1 MAHQVTSPALAPPEK
16 TTTVD
21 FPIEYVDQNYT
32 HTSVLPRG
40 RSLSDMTVKDGC
52 DFTLSQQESLSSQEL
67 RPKPETVQRRYFKV
81 VKHTPSVICFS
92 RNCFMSLNN
101 NDTDEELYVVETHPS
116 LTEEVFQ
123 IKQKDLSNIHIKEN
137 PMIVTDILGGN
148 VSEVLGQQHNL
159 EDRISRSQS
168 CPDNFKD
175 QRHDNEDNNNSSLML
190 PWKTDRFIS
199 ELKAKE
205 VCDWL
210 RAAGFPQYAQLYED
224 SQFPIDIEAV
234 KKDHDFLDNDSVKS
248 LCRRLMTLNKYASIR
263 LDVNINRKL
272 GDDSEEDD
280 LCAISDRWAFQ
291 QDSKRWSRLT
301 TVDFLSNRAEILSS
315 TMKESASRESM
326 LSDLSDP
333 EACSEHCSNGS
344 AGSIQDEL
352 LGHYSGSQLEPKE
365 SPGSVEMVHSQATQ
379 KNNDCSSD
387 NFVSTGTQT
396 TLDFLENPRKH
407 RTKSFLR
414 RIESLRFRTLRG
426 KDKTLSKSKERRSVR
441 TVSQQQNE
449 PLQTTSPL
457 KTLNKTPKGLI
468 EDVSRSNFA
477 PLVDSG
483 HRKHT
488 KAFNSRSSHSI
499 LQSGLFLENCETRLM
514 ASNHNRKDELYSH
527 EDYVVRIPANHKVG
541 TFPKALSIESLCPGA
556 DDHLVNWKSENL
568 SFGMSACSS
577 ISNLQ
582 GLMLQGRRGSCSSI
596 GSKQSIYDNVP
607 ESHPYNDAAG
617 REDLFKQL
625 DDVLKHVNG
634 LQESV
639 GLWSKTICTEFNDT
653 EFNDT
658 ESDSTGETVFPLPGL
673 NFEDRSMSDVGTSAS
688 DFDST
693 GNSVIETEEIEI
705 RERRD
710 SGVGASLT
718 RPNRKLRWHSFQ
730 NSHRPSLNSA
740 SLEINRQSAAQLN
753 LLQRF
758 SLLRLTA
765 IMERYAVRNKQ
776 GWNWG
781 VPKFMKRSKEPDYRS
796 KNVFGV
802 PPIVNVKRSGQP
814 IPQSIQQAM
823 RYLRSQCMGQVG
835 IFRKSGVKSR
845 IQALRQMN
853 ENSPDN
859 VNYHGQSTFDV
870 ADMLKQYF
878 RDLPEPIFTNK
889 LTETFLQ
896 IYQYVP
902 RDQRLQALQAAIVL
916 LPDENREVLQSLLY
930 FLSDIAS
937 VQENQMTA
945 GNLAVC
951 LAPSLFHLNVP
962 KKEASSPRVIRKRG
976 VLSKPDQRDLNE
988 NLAATEGLGHMI
1000 AECKKLFQIPHD
1012 IMVQSRNSYIAVDA
1026 HPLPMEGFRGHHEG
1040 RDKDYMICMED
1051 IIQDLL
1057 RDAGEKFKG
1066 WTNIQGP
1073 VNTELSYKKVG
1084 DGHPLR
1090 LWKVATEIEATP
1102 NSVLNRL
1109 LRERHLW
1116 DDDVLV
1122 VNVVEQLDKNMEIC
1136 HYVLDSMAPH
1146 PRRDFVVLR
1155 AWRTDLLKEA
1165 CVLVAVSVEH
1175 DAVHLEGGVRAVV
1188 LNSQYLVEACGS
1200 GRSRLTYISRTDLRG
1215 RTPEWYNKVSGYL
1228 CAVEVARI
1236 RDSFLAQNSR
1246 GLHMK

>member
-1 MAHQVTSPALAPPEK
+1 M
-16 TTTVD
+16 
-21 FPIEYVDQNYT
+21 
-32 HTSVLPRG
+32 
-40 RSLSDMTVKDGC
+40 DGC
-52 DFTLSQQESLSSQEL
+52 EPPTTL
-67 RPKPETVQRRYFKV
+67 RRSRSFHFKSFRTFLN
-81 VKHTPSVICFS
+81 K
-92 RNCFMSLNN
+92 MS
-101 NDTDEELYVVETHPS
+101 DRRVVE
-116 LTEEVFQ
+116 
-123 IKQKDLSNIHIKEN
+123 
-137 PMIVTDILGGN
+137 
-148 VSEVLGQQHNL
+148 L
-159 EDRISRSQS
+159 E
-168 CPDNFKD
+168 
-175 QRHDNEDNNNSSLML
+175 
-190 PWKTDRFIS
+190 
-199 ELKAKE
+199 AKE
-205 VCDWL
+205 VCEWL

-224 SQFPIDIEAV
+224 SQFPIDIAAV
-234 KKDHDFLDNDSVKS
+234 KKDHDFLDSDSVKS
-248 LCRRLMTLNKYASIR
+248 LCRRLMILNKYASIK
-263 LDVNINRKL
+263 LDVNTKRKSS
-272 GDDSEEDD
+272 DDSEEDD

-291 QDSKRWSRLT
+291 RESKRWSRLT
-301 TVDFLSNRAEILSS
+301 TVDFLSNRAEILNS
-315 TMKESASRESM
+315 TMKESASRESV

-333 EACSEHCSNGS
+333 EASSVRSSSS
-344 AGSIQDEL
+344 AGSVQEVL
-352 LGHYSGSQLEPKE
+352 VGHCSGARLEPKE
-365 SPGSVEMVHSQATQ
+365 SPRNVMMVHSPTTQ
-379 KNNDCSSD
+379 KPDDCSND
-387 NFVSTGTQT
+387 NFISTGTQT
-396 TLDFLENPRKH
+396 TLDFLGNPRKH

-426 KDKTLSKSKERRSVR
+426 KSKTVSKNKEPRCDR
-441 TVSQQQNE
+441 TVTQLQCKPSQNA
-449 PLQTTSPL
+449 SPL
-457 KTLNKTPKGLI
+457 ETENKSPKGLMKDFSQSGI
-468 EDVSRSNFA
+468 ASPADSR
-477 PLVDSG
+477 
-483 HRKHT
+483 HREHSKT
-488 KAFNSRSSHSI
+488 FNSRSSRSTIHC
-499 LQSGLFLENCETRLM
+499 GLYLEDYEIGLM
-514 ASNHNRKDELYSH
+514 ASNHNRKDELCSH
-527 EDYVVRIPANHKVG
+527 EDYVVRVPTNYKVG

-556 DDHLVNWKSENL
+556 GDHLVNWRSENL
-568 SFGMSACSS
+568 SLGMSTCSS
-577 ISNLQ
+577 INNFQ
-582 GLMLQGRRGSCSSI
+582 FAFQGRRGSCSST
-596 GSKQSIYDNVP
+596 GSKQSVYDNVP
-607 ESHPYNDAAG
+607 ETHPYNDVAG
-617 REDLFKQL
+617 REDVFKQL
-625 DDVLKHVNG
+625 DDVLKNVNG
-634 LQESV
+634 LQQSV
-639 GLWSKTICTEFNDT
+639 DLWSKRICA

-658 ESDSTGETVFPLPGL
+658 ESDSTGETVFPLQGL

-693 GNSVIETEEIEI
+693 GNSLIETEEIEM

-730 NSHRPSLNSA
+730 NSHRPSLTSA

-765 IMERYAVRNKQ
+765 IMERHAVRSKQ

-796 KNVFGV
+796 KYVFGV

-814 IPQSIQQAM
+814 LPQSIQQAM

-853 ENSPDN
+853 ENSPEN
-859 VNYHGQSTFDV
+859 VNYHGQSAFDV

-878 RDLPEPIFTNK
+878 RDLPEPIFTSK

-902 RDQRLQALQAAIVL
+902 KDQRLQALQAAIVL
-916 LPDENREVLQSLLY
+916 MPDENREVLQSLLY

-937 VQENQMTA
+937 VQQNQMTA

-962 KKEASSPRVIRKRG
+962 KKESSSPRVIRRRG

-1012 IMVQSRNSYIAVDA
+1012 IMVQSRNSYIAADA
-1026 HPLPMEGFRGHHEG
+1026 HPLPLESFRRHHED
-1040 RDKDYMICMED
+1040 RIKDYMIHMED
-1051 IIQDLL
+1051 TIQGLL
-1057 RDAGEKFKG
+1057 REASEKFKG
-1066 WTNIQGP
+1066 WTSTVGP

-1084 DGHPLR
+1084 DGHPIR
-1090 LWKVATEIEATP
+1090 LWKVTTEVEAPP

-1116 DDDVLV
+1116 DDDVLMG
-1122 VNVVEQLDKNMEIC
+1122 NVVESLDKNMEIC

-1155 AWRTDLLKEA
+1155 TWRTDFLKESCILA
-1165 CVLVAVSVEH
+1165 AVSVEH
-1175 DAVHLEGGVRAVV
+1175 ESVHLEGGVRAVV
-1188 LNSQYLVEACGS
+1188 LNSQYLVETCGP

-1236 RDSFLAQNSR
+1236 RDSFLPSSPR
-1246 GLHMK
+1246 GLEAKI